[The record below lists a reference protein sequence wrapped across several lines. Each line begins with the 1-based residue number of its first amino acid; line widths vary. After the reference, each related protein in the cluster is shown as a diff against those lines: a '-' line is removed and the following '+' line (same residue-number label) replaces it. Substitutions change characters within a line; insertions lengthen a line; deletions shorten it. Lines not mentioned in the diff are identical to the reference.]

1 MSIYI
6 FGDSFT
12 ELFSL
17 VDNKNLNVIT
27 MKGSTIRGITKPD
40 NKNRLKIIKTLKKSK
55 NIKCLIFNYGQV
67 DIYFSYYYKYIR
79 NEKFEMEE
87 LVKNYIE
94 FIANLPYNCNKIV
107 FAVYPHFI
115 KEEYW
120 FNTLLHY
127 KILSQNEIDSFTNNE
142 KKIMSS
148 MKFRR
153 NLVNI
158 FNKLLEIYCKMYNLT
173 YINFED
179 VLLDKN
185 NNVKDKFYSSFSIY
199 NIHLLWE
206 PLLPFLLKKL
216 KICNIGEK
224 LKKEFN
230 KIFKKYKK
238 NRENKIIQKK
248 NNTNT
253 KTKKKKNKFKNIF
266 L

>member
-12 ELFSL
+12 EPFSL
-17 VDNKNLNVIT
+17 VDNKNLHVIT
-27 MKGSTIRGITKPD
+27 MKGSTIRGITKTN
-40 NKNRLKIIKTLKKSK
+40 NKNRLKIINTLKRAN

-67 DIYFSYYYKYIR
+67 DIYFSYYYKYVK
-79 NEKFEMEE
+79 NEKFEFEE

-115 KEEYW
+115 KDENW
-120 FNTLLHY
+120 FNTLLQY
-127 KILSQNEIDSFTNNE
+127 AILTQDEIDSLTENE

-148 MKFRR
+148 MIFRR

-158 FNKLLEIYCKMYNLT
+158 FNRLLEIYCKIYNLIF
-173 YINFED
+173 INFENE
-179 VLLDKN
+179 LLDEN
-185 NNVKDKFYSSFSIY
+185 NNVKNIFYKGLSIY

-206 PLLPFLLKKL
+206 PLLPILVKKL
-216 KICNIGEK
+216 KMCNIDEK
-224 LKKEFN
+224 
-230 KIFKKYKK
+230 FKKNLNSSFKYYEKIKINKKIDYKK
-238 NRENKIIQKK
+238 KI
-248 NNTNT
+248 
-253 KTKKKKNKFKNIF
+253 KKKKNKFKNIF